1 MSFQQA
7 LQVARG
13 KNLDLVEVASAA
25 NPPVCRFLDYGKY
38 KYQQAKKERESG
50 KSRKTMP
57 VREVRLRPRID
68 DHDLVSKIRLIR
80 RLLDE
85 GGKVKITVFFRG
97 REITRPEMGKK
108 VLQQVLSDLKDIA
121 VVDRPLAVEGKKMS
135 LFFSPH
141 KASKKVEKE
150 PEEVTNAQA

>member
-1 MSFQQA
+1 MPLQQA

-13 KNLDLVEVASAA
+13 HSLDLVEVASAA
-25 NPPVCRFLDYGKY
+25 NPPVCRLLDYGKY

-50 KSRKTMP
+50 KARKTLP
-57 VREVRLRPRID
+57 IREVRLRPRIN
-68 DHDLVSKIRLIR
+68 DHDLEAKIKLIK

-97 REITRPEMGKK
+97 REITRPELGKR
-108 VLQQVLSDLKDIA
+108 VLQEVLNHLKDVA
-121 VVDRPLAVEGKKMS
+121 VVDRPLAVEGKKMH

-141 KASKKVEKE
+141 KTAKKVEKE
-150 PEEVTNAQA
+150 PEEVTNAKA